1 MKLVVFGSTGMGG
14 SAVVAKALE
23 RGHDV
28 TVLARSATSADK
40 APHGVRVVRGDALDP
55 AAVERALDGTD
66 AVIQYLGVGGLGDG
80 KPNDL
85 VPDAT
90 RVIIEKMRAHGVERL
105 VCASNMG
112 LPGSGAFLFRRVLV
126 PLFARRLPPILD
138 AKVAMEAQ
146 LAASELAW
154 TAVRLP
160 ALKAVADKGTV
171 KADPSGRAT
180 GYSITCGDA
189 ADFMLDIIEQR
200 QHLRTAVG
208 VSN

>member
-14 SAVVAKALE
+14 SAAVAAGLE

-28 TVLARSATSADK
+28 TVLARSQASADK
-40 APHGVRVVRGDALDP
+40 APPGVRVVRGDALDP
-55 AAVERALDGTD
+55 AAVARTLDGAD

-80 KPNDL
+80 KPNDF

-90 RVIIEKMRAHGVERL
+90 RVIIEEMRAHRIERL

-138 AKVAMEAQ
+138 AKVVMEAR
-146 LAASELAW
+146 LADSELAW

-160 ALKAVADKGTV
+160 ALKAGAAKGTV
-171 KADPSGRAT
+171 KVDPTGRAT
-180 GYSITCGDA
+180 GYAITCADA
-189 ADFMLDIIEQR
+189 ADFMLDSIEQR
-200 QHLRTAVG
+200 RHLRTAVG